1 MSKMKLSMNEVIS
14 LYESGSSTSEIS
26 LLAGVSDRHIRQLL
40 TNNGVEKRA
49 RGSWKR
55 KYSFNEDYFKH
66 WTNDMAYL
74 LGFFIT
80 DGYIASQS
88 QSIAFTQKDPTILE
102 EIKNVFDSNQ
112 PLYINKHT
120 GVYSLLF
127 HSKIMKTDL

>member
-55 KYSFNEDYFKH
+55 KYSFKEDYFKH

-74 LGFFIT
+74 LEFFIA
-80 DGYIASQS
+80 DGYIASTF
-88 QSIAFTQKDPTILE
+88 SIQI
-102 EIKNVFDSNQ
+102 N
-112 PLYINKHT
+112 LYIRINIPRYTACFFTAK
-120 GVYSLLF
+120 L
-127 HSKIMKTDL
+127 